1 MNTRAMPAGVSDIAL
16 AVDIGGTKIRAA
28 AIGRDGM
35 MLVSTRKPTG
45 AANGA
50 AHVLNVIAESIDEL
64 LKAIPSPE
72 RIVGIGVS
80 SAGVIAPQTGR
91 VVSSAPQ
98 IPGWAGTPLGEHF
111 AERYGITVLAD
122 NDANCALLGETW
134 QGNHAAGVEGTVVM
148 LTLGTGLGGA
158 IMTDGLLQSGH
169 HHLTGHF
176 GLARVWDPFTSR
188 LVPVEALVSG
198 TGLGNIYQRLHPQHQ
213 VATGEQVMAL
223 AIEVDPLAND
233 ALETWLDH
241 LTLQLHNIYWMIDP
255 DLIIIGGGMVDAREI
270 WWRRLTLRL
279 AAQQVATP
287 MAVATLGN
295 DAGVVG
301 AAKMVFDA
309 VTV

>member
-1 MNTRAMPAGVSDIAL
+1 MNEKANMAGMADIAL

-35 MLVSTRKPTG
+35 MLASTRKPTG

-50 AHVLNVIAESIDEL
+50 AHVLGVIAESLDDL
-64 LKAIPSPE
+64 LKLIPSPE
-72 RIVGIGVS
+72 RIVGIGLS

-111 AERYGITVLAD
+111 SQRYGLRVLAD
-122 NDANCALLGETW
+122 NDANCALLGEAW
-134 QGNHAAGVEGTVVM
+134 QGKHTAGADGTVVM

-158 IMTDGLLQSGH
+158 IMVDGRLRSGH

-188 LVPVEALVSG
+188 LVSVEALVSG

-213 VATGEQVMAL
+213 TATGEQVMTLAL
-223 AIEVDPLAND
+223 NVDPLAND

-270 WWRRLTLRL
+270 WWRRLMQRL
-279 AAQQVATP
+279 AAQHVASPIT
-287 MAVATLGN
+287 AAALGN

-309 VTV
+309 VTI